1 MARRRIKV
9 NMPHINKFFFISITL
24 YYLFNITIVNS
35 MILDEQYSDNGK
47 ETLLEIINK
56 DIITANALSLL
67 AIQDLKNTS
76 NINKQI
82 TQLRILLNQAL
93 INNIMTAAESI
104 KSSNIENSL
113 KSSMENFN
121 YLINSIYDKTDMIL
135 GGTSPIGMAFFSEE
149 IVKQFIQIN
158 IGIDKNNN
166 NIIENQLGEGCLNY
180 INLWNT
186 NTK

>member
-1 MARRRIKV
+1 
-9 NMPHINKFFFISITL
+9 MPHLNKLFFISITL
-24 YYLFNITIVNS
+24 YYFFNISIVNS

-93 INNIMTAAESI
+93 LNNIMTAAESI

-113 KSSMENFN
+113 KSSMANFN
-121 YLINSIYDKTDMIL
+121 
-135 GGTSPIGMAFFSEE
+135 
-149 IVKQFIQIN
+149 
-158 IGIDKNNN
+158 
-166 NIIENQLGEGCLNY
+166 
-180 INLWNT
+180 
-186 NTK
+186 